1 MRRFVVPLALFALV
15 LLLAGSAL
23 AAARKGPQAG
33 QFGPAVCAD
42 GQSYDVVVSPSDGA
56 HTGKV
61 VGVNVDI
68 NSLQITVMDSATG
81 EVLFQSKPN
90 GTGNNPQAQLC
101 TIDGGDITLVMWA
114 IVTPR

>member
-1 MRRFVVPLALFALV
+1 MRQVFVSLALLGMV
-15 LLLAGSAL
+15 LALAGTASAVG
-23 AAARKGPQAG
+23 KGPQAG

-42 GQSYDVVVSPSDGA
+42 GRSYAVVVSPSDGS

-61 VGVNVDI
+61 VGANVSI
-68 NSLQITVMDSATG
+68 NSLQITVLDSSTG

-90 GTGNNPQAQLC
+90 GTGNNPQAQFC
-101 TIDGGDITLVMWA
+101 TINGGDITLELWA